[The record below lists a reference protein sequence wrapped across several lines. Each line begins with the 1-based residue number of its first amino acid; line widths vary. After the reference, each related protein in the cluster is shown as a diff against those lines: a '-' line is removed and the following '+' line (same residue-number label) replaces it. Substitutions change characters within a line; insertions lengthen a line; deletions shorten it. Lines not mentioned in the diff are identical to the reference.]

1 MATGKLAD
9 MLGIVGNLGLIIG
22 LLLVGYQIK
31 QTNDLATAQLLSDG
45 HATTMTIDLA
55 FVGEQG
61 PEMLPKANYS
71 PGKLSD
77 QDILI
82 LERMFRAK
90 FSEQMRL
97 IRLREVGLTSASETF
112 QAQEFAYEI
121 NSAFGRMYWDISK
134 DAVPLS
140 PSFIAAVDRNLAE
153 VAEIDR
159 VAYYRSEMA
168 KRQRQ

>member
-1 MATGKLAD
+1 
-9 MLGIVGNLGLIIG
+9 
-22 LLLVGYQIK
+22 
-31 QTNDLATAQLLSDG
+31 
-45 HATTMTIDLA
+45 
-55 FVGEQG
+55 
-61 PEMLPKANYS
+61 MLPKANYS

-134 DAVPLS
+134 DAVPLA

-153 VAEIDR
+153 LAEIDR
-159 VAYYRSEMA
+159 VTYYRNELA
-168 KRQRQ
+168 KRLQQ